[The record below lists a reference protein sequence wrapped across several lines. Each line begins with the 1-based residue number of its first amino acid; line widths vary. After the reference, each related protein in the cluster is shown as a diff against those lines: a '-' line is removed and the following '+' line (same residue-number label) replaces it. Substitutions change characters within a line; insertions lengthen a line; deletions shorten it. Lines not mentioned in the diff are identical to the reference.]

1 MRFLHGARRALGAS
15 ALLIASLLGPICA
28 QAEPAAKPANN
39 PLLWRIETTPPSYLF
54 GTIHLP
60 DERVTTL
67 HPAVDRAL
75 DEVDAFFAEL
85 PLDQAFGPGMLRR
98 LALPD
103 RKTLDEVLP
112 EDVYGAV
119 ERAFQKAGIP
129 FSMMRRLKVWTVAV
143 QLQLIDHM
151 QAFASGK
158 ALDQQLYDRAKDDLL
173 DVAGIEDV
181 EEQLE
186 VFDGLDEEQQI
197 EMLRKAL
204 QAREEARLQER
215 DPLEELIEL
224 YLEGDVEKLATQGMD
239 EMDGELGE
247 KLADRLIHARNRRM
261 AERIHAHLEEKG
273 DVPAFFAVGAAHF
286 GGPTG
291 ILAQL
296 RARGHRITRLPETA
310 ARVEARILDLETEL
324 QRLRSRLEEIR
335 RGGAD
340 AKKRAVGG

>member
-1 MRFLHGARRALGAS
+1 MRFPNGIRRAIGAS
-15 ALLIASLLGPICA
+15 TFLIASLLGPVGA
-28 QAEPAAKPANN
+28 QEERTVQPTEN

-85 PLDQAFGPGMLRR
+85 PLDQAFGPGML
-98 LALPD
+98 
-103 RKTLDEVLP
+103 
-112 EDVYGAV
+112 YGAV

-129 FSMMRRLKVWTVAV
+129 FSMMRRLKIWTVAV
-143 QLQLIDHM
+143 QLQLIDHL
-151 QAFASGK
+151 QSFASGK
-158 ALDQQLYDRAKDDLL
+158 ALDQLLYDRAKDDLL

-186 VFDGLDEEQQI
+186 VFDGLDQEQQV

-204 QAREEARLQER
+204 HAREEARLEKR

-261 AERIHAHLEEKG
+261 AERIHAHLEDKADE
-273 DVPAFFAVGAAHF
+273 PAFFAVGAAHF

-291 ILAQL
+291 ILAHL
-296 RARGHRITRLPETA
+296 RSRGHRITRLPETA
-310 ARVEARILDLETEL
+310 AHVEARILDLETEL
-324 QRLRSRLEEIR
+324 QRLRRRLEDIR
-335 RGGAD
+335 TNGSGTQKSAAGG
-340 AKKRAVGG
+340 